1 MILHF
6 SVIIATSI
14 IFYYWEASLVSFLAF
29 ETFLLPFTSI
39 ETLLANTD
47 YQIAIYPGSNMED
60 IFKNSQD
67 PVYQEAWIER
77 IQPFLE
83 DYLPY
88 TDDWISVLN
97 HKPEIAL
104 YNVGESTK

>member
-1 MILHF
+1 ML
-6 SVIIATSI
+6 
-14 IFYYWEASLVSFLAF
+14 LSFLTI
-29 ETFLLPFTSI
+29 ELVDYPFLDIRGLVEDS
-39 ETLLANTD
+39 N

>member
-1 MILHF
+1 
-6 SVIIATSI
+6 
-14 IFYYWEASLVSFLAF
+14 
-29 ETFLLPFTSI
+29 
-39 ETLLANTD
+39 
-47 YQIAIYPGSNMED
+47 MED